1 MQDKPSAILIDIDG
15 TLALKGSRHPY
26 DFHKISEDSLNQTV
40 HDVIAAYLAF
50 NPEIEAIFVSGRSD
64 ICLEATRKWLF
75 DKCLFLKDENFSLF
89 MRENEDYRSDFIVK
103 EEIYLNKIAPYYSVK
118 LVFDDRDSVVK
129 MWRSHGLQCFQ
140 VADGDF

>member
-1 MQDKPSAILIDIDG
+1 MKPFCILIDIDG

-26 DFHKISEDSLNQTV
+26 DFNKVSEDSLNQIV
-40 HDVIAAYLAF
+40 HDVIAAYLNY
-50 NPEIEAIFVSGRSD
+50 NPDTEAIFVSGRSD
-64 ICLEATRKWLF
+64 ICLEDTKEWLF
-75 DKCLFLKDENFSLF
+75 DKCLFLKNDKFPLF
-89 MRENEDYRSDFIVK
+89 MRENEDYRSDFIIK

-129 MWRSHGLQCFQ
+129 MWRSHNLCCFQ